1 MGLRMFNDAKAA
13 ISMGKMDGL
22 LRRVRHLELRVK
34 YCQHLHKTRKLSI
47 THWKG
52 EENPSDGLT
61 KSLRPLSLWT
71 NLVEAVG
78 LVPGPTDQGSNWI
91 RNYLNLIQQENELDT
106 FLALPF
112 VASKKGISRQNCWIS
127 RPSGPAIRG
136 IQEGE
141 YVSKTFWPCHSWYP
155 RRGVCFKDLL
165 ALPLMGIQ
173 EGKSSFAVH
182 DIITFLFSFVSSFI
196 TSWNTFMWCMWRMF
210 CGVFVDVSPY
220 LCYRG

>member
-1 MGLRMFNDAKAA
+1 MIQGIPLDPLGMPQQTIGEMGLRMFNDAKAA

-22 LRRVRHLELRVK
+22 LRRVRRLELRVK

-91 RNYLNLIQQENELDT
+91 RNYLNLIQQESDLDT

-112 VASKKGISRQNCWIS
+112 VASKKGISR
-127 RPSGPAIRG
+127 
-136 IQEGE
+136 
-141 YVSKTFWPCHSWYP
+141 
-155 RRGVCFKDLL
+155 
-165 ALPLMGIQ
+165 
-173 EGKSSFAVH
+173 
-182 DIITFLFSFVSSFI
+182 
-196 TSWNTFMWCMWRMF
+196 
-210 CGVFVDVSPY
+210 
-220 LCYRG
+220 